1 MITMMTIQK
10 IDKDLKKPGL
20 VWSSTGGVPISASSL
35 GSAGAD
41 ALDDGF
47 FGAIQCQDCASDT
60 CQDCATRASQTPK
73 VTRKNSGSVFIKKIL
88 SQPLF
93 RGPSALAHS
102 LHHRLAVRAAP
113 TQDCTSSTQRE
124 LNYGLQLVVISLYST
139 IRV

>member
-20 VWSSTGGVPISASSL
+20 VWSSTGGPLPISASSL

-47 FGAIQCQDCASDT
+47 FGAIQCQDCA
-60 CQDCATRASQTPK
+60 TRVKTARHVPPK
-73 VTRKNSGSVFIKKIL
+73 VITVAKIRAVFIKKIL

-93 RGPSALAHS
+93 RGPSALTHS
-102 LHHRLAVRAAP
+102 TTGLQSGCAAP
-113 TQDCTSSTQRE
+113 TQDSH
-124 LNYGLQLVVISLYST
+124 VKHA
-139 IRV
+139 